1 VVWCTL
7 YRYEAPRER
16 EDCKM
21 TVVLEPSV
29 RDLESERERLLE
41 GSPFTAEELRA
52 RAAAYSLTPE
62 ESRLLRRLDEIG
74 YLLGEND

>member
-1 VVWCTL
+1 
-7 YRYEAPRER
+7 
-16 EDCKM
+16 M

-41 GSPFTAEELRA
+41 RSPFTVEELRA
-52 RAAAYSLTPE
+52 RAAVYSLTPE

-74 YLLGEND
+74 YLLGESD

>member
-1 VVWCTL
+1 MKH
-7 YRYEAPRER
+7 RQSGK
-16 EDCKM
+16 DCKM

-29 RDLESERERLLE
+29 RDLESERERLLAA
-41 GSPFTAEELRA
+41 SPFGVAELRG

-62 ESRLLRRLDEIG
+62 ESRLLRRLEEIG